1 MTTQRETSQRSQILA
16 LRRQVETLE
25 RRNDELALWAD
36 KFNEMQAECAAL
48 QIRANTAEDKLAA
61 LSAPVDTEDTPL
73 SPDAARWAD
82 AYFAT
87 LKELGGVRTRLV
99 EAESERDWLR
109 SYTHLDGGPHYPRP
123 IQRIIDE
130 RDAALLKACNATAD
144 LAAARAEADKH
155 KLWWESSQ
163 DALRELMHDEIP
175 AARAEAKALRSSLE
189 DFRDRGC
196 RHDLN
201 PTMVGEWDSSQWHRY
216 IASMDRMVRERA
228 AAALRA
234 ASSPSAARR

>member
-1 MTTQRETSQRSQILA
+1 MEDRTVSDYSELRRLAEAATPGPWYVQKGRSNETCGYVTRDPIEQYQRSITGWGA
-16 LRRQVETLE
+16 VEHRFE
-25 RRNDELALWAD
+25 D
-36 KFNEMQAECAAL
+36 AAY
-48 QIRANTAEDKLAA
+48 IAA
-61 LSAPVDTEDTPL
+61 A
-73 SPDAARWAD
+73 SPDVV
-82 AYFAT
+82 
-87 LKELGGVRTRLV
+87 LG
-99 EAESERDWLR
+99 
-109 SYTHLDGGPHYPRP
+109 
-123 IQRIIDE
+123 
-130 RDAALLKACNATAD
+130 LLSD
-144 LAAARAEADKH
+144 LAAANRRAEEA
-155 KLWWESSQ
+155 E
-163 DALRELMHDEIP
+163 RERD